1 MQGDQE
7 LGARLRDSVVVL
19 RALGHPLAE
28 VLTFERLAAADR
40 TPAVARALGVIEG
53 ASVALGLTALELL
66 DDHDLL
72 S

>member
-1 MQGDQE
+1 M
-7 LGARLRDSVVVL
+7 RDSVVVL
-19 RALGHPLAE
+19 RTLGHPLAD
-28 VLTFERLAAADR
+28 VLSFDRLADAER

-66 DDHDLL
+66 DDHELL